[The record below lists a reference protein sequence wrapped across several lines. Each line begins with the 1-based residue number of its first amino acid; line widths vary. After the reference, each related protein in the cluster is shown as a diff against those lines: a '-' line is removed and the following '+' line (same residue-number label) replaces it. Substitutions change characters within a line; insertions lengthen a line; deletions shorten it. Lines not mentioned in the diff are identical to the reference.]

1 MAPFVIVAL
10 VAAGLFGT
18 GTVVREQQPVIGT
31 VLQGAGVGTLVGGG
45 IGAAVGVPSALA
57 TGFGATTTAG
67 LVTGTAIVGAGAGA
81 SGGYVLQKRA
91 PAVIVPYENNLQN
104 DVNVLKRDVAS
115 LKAKRHKKKVVAS
128 K

>member
-1 MAPFVIVAL
+1 MAPFVVVAL

-18 GTVVREQQPVIGT
+18 GTVVREQQPVVGT
-31 VLQGAGVGTLVGGG
+31 VLQGAAVGTLVGGG

-67 LVTGTAIVGAGAGA
+67 LVTGTAAVGAGVGA
-81 SGGYVLQKRA
+81 AGGYVLQTRA
-91 PAVIVPYENNLQN
+91 PTVIAPFENTLQN
-104 DVNVLKRDVAS
+104 DVTVLKKDVAS